1 MEECFM
7 MTCNDY
13 ILTHS
18 YDSYN
23 NEAIPAWARDEGIRD
38 YSSFLEKV
46 SSHPILNFLHKLM
59 RA

>member
-1 MEECFM
+1 M